1 MSPWEVIRSASRA
14 LRSNKLRTVL
24 SVLGIVIGVGSVIAL
39 VSVGTGAQR
48 QVTES
53 ISSLGTELI
62 NINPAFS
69 RGFGSRISQSRN
81 MFTLSLA
88 EEIKAASPSVS
99 HVVPLQQTSGLL
111 VYDGA
116 NLQAT
121 VVGVTPEYQD
131 VMNYWPL
138 IGRFVRE
145 RDLEARDAV
154 AVLGSDVATTL
165 FGPTLP
171 IGERLILSVGDRR
184 IPLTVVG
191 VMEPKG
197 QVFLSNFD
205 DQVYVPITTLLNRV
219 MGTQTVSSFVATA
232 HTADLAQDAVQQ
244 IEYFLMQRLG
254 GTSAFRVSSQQALLE
269 TLTSTLSTFTV
280 MLAAISGISLLVG
293 GIGIMNIMLVSVT
306 ERTREIGIR
315 KALGALRRDLL
326 MQFLTEAVALSL
338 IGGVLG
344 VGVGWA
350 CSLAVERF
358 GDMPTSV
365 SLSAVLLALGFS
377 ITVGLV
383 FGVYPA
389 SRASRLDPV
398 VALRHD

>member
-1 MSPWEVIRSASRA
+1 MKAWEVLRSASRA
-14 LRSNKLRTVL
+14 LQSNRLRTIL

-48 QVTES
+48 EVTER

-62 NINPAFS
+62 NINPGFS
-69 RGFGSRISQSRN
+69 RGFGSRISQAN
-81 MFTLSLA
+81 NVFTLSLA
-88 EEIKAASPSVS
+88 EEIKAAAPSIAD
-99 HVVPLQQTSGLL
+99 VVPLQQTNGLL
-111 VYDGA
+111 IYDGS
-116 NLQAT
+116 NLQTTA
-121 VVGVTPEYQD
+121 VGVTPEYLN
-131 VMNYWPL
+131 VMNYRPL
-138 IGRFVRE
+138 IGRFVHQ
-145 RDLEARDAV
+145 RDIETDEAIV
-154 AVLGSDVATTL
+154 VLGSEVATSL

-205 DQVYVPITTLLNRV
+205 DQVYVPITTLLRRV
-219 MGTQTVSSFVATA
+219 MGTRSVSSFVASA
-232 HTADLAQDAVQQ
+232 HSADLAQDAVHQ
-244 IEYFLMQRLG
+244 IEYFLRQRLG
-254 GTSAFRVSSQQALLE
+254 GTNQFRVSSQQTLLD
-269 TLTSTLSTFTV
+269 TLTSTLGTFTV
-280 MLAAISGISLLVG
+280 MLGAISGISLLVG

-315 KALGALRRDLL
+315 KALGAQRRDLL
-326 MQFLTEAVALSL
+326 LQFLAEAVALSV

-344 VGVGWA
+344 VIVGWA

-358 GDMPTSV
+358 GNMATSV
-365 SLSAVLLALGFS
+365 SLSAIVLALGFS